1 MSSDNQK
8 NLKSLSYVKCQDI
21 THEELMGEATNR
33 GANPTYFVG
42 WVLDEAVAQG
52 IHKLDNKERSI
63 FWKSRQLR
71 QIKENRDYVRKA
83 AIGYLIDPTDE
94 GAEVLA
100 DMCESVGLGLDE
112 VLEDTKDDRFS
123 AMKATQDSVNV
134 ERADWLYRLLA
145 ENGGELTVKYIYAK
159 AGEAEYSK
167 DMVTHTRKYINGD
180 SNMPSIVSVKHG
192 KEWIWQ
198 LRKEEGG
205 DEQLN

>member
-52 IHKLDNKERSI
+52 IHKLDNKERSV

-71 QIKENRDYVRKA
+71 HIKENRDYVRKA
-83 AIGYLIDPTDE
+83 ALGYLMDPTDE
-94 GAEVLA
+94 GAELLA
-100 DMCESVGLGLDE
+100 DMCESVGLGIDE
-112 VLEDTKDDRFS
+112 VLEGTKDNRFA

-134 ERADWLYRLLA
+134 ERADWLYKLLT
-145 ENGGELTVKYIYAK
+145 ENNGSLTVRYIYAK
-159 AGEAEYSK
+159 AEEIGYSK
-167 DMVTHTRKYINGD
+167 DMITYTRKYINND
-180 SNMPSIVSVKHG
+180 SNMPDIVSIKYG
-192 KEWIWQ
+192 KAWMWQ
-198 LRKEEGG
+198 LAEKEEGSS
-205 DEQLN
+205 E